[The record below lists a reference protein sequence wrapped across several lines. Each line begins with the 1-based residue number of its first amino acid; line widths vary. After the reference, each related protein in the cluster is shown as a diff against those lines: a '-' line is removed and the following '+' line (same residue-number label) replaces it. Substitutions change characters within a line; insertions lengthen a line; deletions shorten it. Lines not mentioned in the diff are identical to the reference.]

1 MQGLKDLEMVLED
14 RESNLF
20 RNKKVPREPLK
31 YDSVIKSTLLR
42 AERKRDHFEED
53 ILKAILEKED
63 EDGRPLELITPTLKG
78 YMQDLKELQGK

>member
-1 MQGLKDLEMVLED
+1 MVLED

-20 RNKKVPREPLK
+20 RNKKVPRESLQ
-31 YDSVIKSTLLR
+31 YDSVIKPTLLR

-63 EDGRPLELITPTLKG
+63 EDGKPLELVTPALKG
-78 YMQDLKELQGK
+78 YMQDLKELQTK